1 MITASPQP
9 QDNNKMTFNNGFLV
23 EGNGGQRGVSHGMR
37 QEMICYYLFLGV
49 AVTEGLYCQARDFR
63 LNPDVL
69 LANSG
74 SFLSEYSASVT

>member
-1 MITASPQP
+1 MASWLKEMEA
-9 QDNNKMTFNNGFLV
+9 NEGFHM
-23 EGNGGQRGVSHGMR
+23 GCDRKWFARH
-37 QEMICYYLFLGV
+37 CYYLFLAV

-74 SFLSEYSASVT
+74 SFLSEYSASVTWETGEVIFEITS